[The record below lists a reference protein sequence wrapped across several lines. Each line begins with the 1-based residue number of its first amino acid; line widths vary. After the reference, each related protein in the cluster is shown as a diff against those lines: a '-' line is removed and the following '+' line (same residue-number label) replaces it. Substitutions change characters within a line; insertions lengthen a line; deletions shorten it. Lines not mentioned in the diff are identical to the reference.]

1 MTYTAPGKGPAL
13 FPLPL
18 PLAHQRERG
27 RRPTPEPAPP
37 AGRAGGQ
44 IIARPGAGANTER
57 TQKPHNSPENHNSAA
72 TIDCAADSLPV
83 PFGPDKLRPA
93 GRESRCWL
101 LTWHRGLL
109 TLVFLKVNNVL
120 FVCLFLLLPCALCQ
134 LQRLRISAA
143 DKAPVKPEAN
153 RAERSRRPT
162 RPTAKKFLSL
172 YKYIYIF
179 IFLSFL
185 SNKGGYRGEGIFLC
199 YQCTVKPNT
208 LLNQG
213 ITVYN
218 SKSRKPLRPHNFL
231 ESAVR

>member
-1 MTYTAPGKGPAL
+1 M
-13 FPLPL
+13 
-18 PLAHQRERG
+18 
-27 RRPTPEPAPP
+27 
-37 AGRAGGQ
+37 
-44 IIARPGAGANTER
+44 
-57 TQKPHNSPENHNSAA
+57 
-72 TIDCAADSLPV
+72 PV

-185 SNKGGYRGEGIFLC
+185 SNKGGYRREGIFLC

>member
-83 PFGPDKLRPA
+83 PFGLDKLRPA
-93 GRESRCWL
+93 GSGSRCPACTDRSSQIPSFL
-101 LTWHRGLL
+101 VGIQCAFYPSSLPAVHRI
-109 TLVFLKVNNVL
+109 TPHPRAAKSN
-120 FVCLFLLLPCALCQ
+120 PSKA
-134 LQRLRISAA
+134 RI
-143 DKAPVKPEAN
+143 AN
-153 RAERSRRPT
+153 CP
-162 RPTAKKFLSL
+162 LSL
-172 YKYIYIF
+172 SYSPY
-179 IFLSFL
+179 L
-185 SNKGGYRGEGIFLC
+185 
-199 YQCTVKPNT
+199 P
-208 LLNQG
+208 
-213 ITVYN
+213 
-218 SKSRKPLRPHNFL
+218 
-231 ESAVR
+231 